1 MGLKKVSSI
10 VILFFLFFQSSIAQ
24 PSGTGDWYMYFGNQ
38 SINER
43 WNVHSELQYRNY
55 NVIGNLEQLLIRGGI
70 GYNLSE
76 KNNNLMLGYAYV
88 YSEPYVDANTKT
100 KSNENR
106 IFQQFITRQR
116 VSRVNLQHRYRLEQR
131 FLEDDYKTR
140 FRYFLGLTIP
150 INATEVKKQSFYLS
164 AYNEVFVHATSEN
177 AFDRNRIYGALGYS
191 ISNYLRVEAGVMTQV
206 FETGNRKQFQIAIYN
221 NLPF

>member
-1 MGLKKVSSI
+1 MAVRKTCL
-10 VILFFLFFQSSIAQ
+10 LFIGVFMISFGAKAQ
-24 PSGTGDWYMYFGNQ
+24 VTGIGDWYMYFGNQ
-38 SINER
+38 SINDR

-55 NVIGNLEQLLIRGGI
+55 NVIGNLEQLLLRGGF

-88 YSEPYVDANTKT
+88 FSEPYLDANTKT
-100 KSNENR
+100 KSSENR
-106 IFQQFITRQR
+106 LFQQFITRQSL
-116 VSRVNLQHRYRLEQR
+116 SRINLQHRYRLEQR

-140 FRYFLGLTIP
+140 FRYFLGATVP
-150 INATEVKKQSFYLS
+150 INDSEIKRNTFYLS
-164 AYNEVFVHATSEN
+164 TYNEIFIHATSEN

-191 ISNYLRVEAGVMTQV
+191 ITNHIRVEAGMMSQI
-206 FETGNRKQFQIAIYN
+206 FEAGSKKQFQFAIYN